1 MRLNY
6 DGGGFAK
13 MSTYLARAFFRAPA
27 ALFVRG
33 GPGVRGGSPMDSPD
47 DDGTNEFDNP
57 EGLRRDAGGVD
68 RGGPLLS
75 PIDDCARGG
84 GVALVGGGGILDGGA
99 PPIRLGEAVCA
110 LDGGGGGAGVDA
122 AEVPSYNRGQVS
134 TSLIIIQGNSRHTL
148 PLTQRLS
155 SLS

>member
-1 MRLNY
+1 
-6 DGGGFAK
+6 
-13 MSTYLARAFFRAPA
+13 MSTYLARAFFRPPA

-33 GPGVRGGSPMDSPD
+33 GPGVRGGSPMDSPEE
-47 DDGTNEFDNP
+47 DGTNEFDNP
-57 EGLRRDAGGVD
+57 EGLRSDAGGVD
-68 RGGPLLS
+68 RGGPLLN

-84 GVALVGGGGILDGGA
+84 GVPLIGGGGILDGGA

-122 AEVPSYNRGQVS
+122 AEVPSYNWGQIS
-134 TSLIIIQGNSRHTL
+134 TSFIIIRRKSRRTL
-148 PLTQRLS
+148 PFTQRLS